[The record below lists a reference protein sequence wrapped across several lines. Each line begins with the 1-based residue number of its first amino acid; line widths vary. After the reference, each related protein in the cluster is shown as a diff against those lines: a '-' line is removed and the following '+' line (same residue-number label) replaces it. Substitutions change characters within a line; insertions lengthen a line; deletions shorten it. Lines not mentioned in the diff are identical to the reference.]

1 MAGFDISN
9 MSDWSNPSAKTNI
22 TTEGL
27 LNQFN
32 SNNGL
37 TDFSGAN
44 TFSIDPINS
53 GTGTTGTDWWTKL
66 MGGKDSK
73 GMESTGLL
81 TGGLG
86 ALQGLANSWIGF
98 QQLGL
103 AKDQLGFQ
111 KDAFNKNYA
120 NNVSL
125 TNSQLQDRQQAR
137 VAANPNATAVT
148 DYMAANRVGG

>member
-1 MAGFDISN
+1 MAGFDINSMN
-9 MSDWSNPSAKTNI
+9 NWNTPSVDTNI

-32 SNNGL
+32 QNNGL
-37 TDFSGAN
+37 TDFSNVSNFSMDGAN
-44 TFSIDPINS
+44 PEAA
-53 GTGTTGTDWWTKL
+53 GTDWWSKL
-66 MGGKDSK
+66 MGGTNQD
-73 GMESTGLL
+73 GMKTTGLV

-86 ALQGLANSWIGF
+86 ALQGLANSWLGF

-125 TNSQLQDRQQAR
+125 TNSQLEDRQRAR

-148 DYMAANRVGG
+148 DYMNQNRVGG

>member
-1 MAGFDISN
+1 MAGFDFNSMDN
-9 MSDWSNPSAKTNI
+9 WNTPSVDTNI

-27 LNQFN
+27 LKQFN
-32 SNNGL
+32 QENGL
-37 TDFSGAN
+37 TDFSNVSNISMDGAN
-44 TFSIDPINS
+44 PEAA
-53 GTGTTGTDWWTKL
+53 GTDWWSKL
-66 MGGKDSK
+66 MGGTNQD
-73 GMESTGLL
+73 GMKTTGLV

-86 ALQGLANSWIGF
+86 ALQGLANSWLGF

-125 TNSQLQDRQQAR
+125 TNSQLEDRQRAR

-148 DYMAANRVGG
+148 DYMNQNRVGG